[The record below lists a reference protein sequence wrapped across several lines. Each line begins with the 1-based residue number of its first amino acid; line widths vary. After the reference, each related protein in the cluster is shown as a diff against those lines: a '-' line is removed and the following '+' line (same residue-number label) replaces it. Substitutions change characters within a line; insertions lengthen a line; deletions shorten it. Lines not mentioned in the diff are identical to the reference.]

1 MGQRSERLVMLNLKR
16 DVYSLPALPS
26 QSPRDFPLPVL
37 VWVEISPGEWSQLTI
52 PGPIAALQA
61 MDNVLSSSTDADW
74 HRVVGR
80 LADAVHD
87 PRPDALERARHAL
100 AVYAARLGI
109 LAG

>member
-1 MGQRSERLVMLNLKR
+1 
-16 DVYSLPALPS
+16 
-26 QSPRDFPLPVL
+26 VL